1 MDVMPAPEA
10 PCDASSPN
18 CIPQGLG
25 RLLQETPAFSLGC
38 DPSGQRLALTLV
50 YYLVNG
56 PGWINSSGW
65 PIAMQGTNPFAMAMH
80 MATVPLETGVCT
92 SASQSSA
99 DAPAIILPDHC
110 CWYGIRCCT
119 PQTCGNNPFCN
130 CTTGLV
136 TSIQPNGNKVRVRV
150 RVRDVEGS
158 ASTKLAGSI
167 WSASC
172 VHFDPLHCLRLSG
185 FIRPLAFE
193 PLVALPAVER
203 TH

>member
-1 MDVMPAPEA
+1 MPHSLLHCRLSAREPSGKRESTVRYCRHNSLTPPGALHLPTTKLQANSGGTNLMDVMPAPEA

-56 PGWINSSGW
+56 PGWINNSGW
-65 PIAMQGTNPFAMAMH
+65 PSMPMQGTNPFAIALH
-80 MATVPLETGVCT
+80 MAAVPLETGVCT

-99 DAPAIILPDHC
+99 DTPAVILPDHC
-110 CWYGIRCCT
+110 CWYGVRCCT

-130 CTTGLV
+130 CTIGLI
-136 TSIQPNGNKVRVRV
+136 TSLQLNGNRVRV
-150 RVRDVEGS
+150 
-158 ASTKLAGSI
+158 
-167 WSASC
+167 
-172 VHFDPLHCLRLSG
+172 
-185 FIRPLAFE
+185 
-193 PLVALPAVER
+193 
-203 TH
+203 